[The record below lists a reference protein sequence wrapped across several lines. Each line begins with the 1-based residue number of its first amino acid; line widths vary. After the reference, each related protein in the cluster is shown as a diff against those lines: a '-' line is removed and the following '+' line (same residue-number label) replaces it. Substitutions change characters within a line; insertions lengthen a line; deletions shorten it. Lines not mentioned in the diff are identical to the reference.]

1 MHIYIHSHQVV
12 LMNLLLILRPVR
24 RFFSSATSNIKKASA
39 SKRQRRDDDPNDEDY
54 APNQSDI
61 AAEFSAAEDSDES
74 MEGAHGSDDDEVI
87 DVHSMNLP
95 GRRWTAESY
104 ANARSVNQFHQDRD
118 NMCYSSILRY
128 NKMSFFGHMIK
139 KTVFSHQTIDL
150 SIYE

>member
-1 MHIYIHSHQVV
+1 
-12 LMNLLLILRPVR
+12 MNLLLILRPVR
-24 RFFSSATSNIKKASA
+24 RFFSSATSKIKKAIA

-87 DVHSMNLP
+87 DVQSMNLS

-104 ANARSVNQFHQDRD
+104 ANARSVNQLHQDRD
-118 NMCYSSILRY
+118 TNVLFF
-128 NKMSFFGHMIK
+128 KTQVQQDVFFGHMLK
-139 KTVFSHQTIDL
+139 KKLCSVIRLLT
-150 SIYE
+150 